1 MTTSSALE
9 TTCVTIYEPDFD
21 EETDE
26 FKDKKT
32 TDVFEFTHSNKHKN
46 PTMRCECVGFTLG
59 PRTHNNLRACWNAHI
74 SGKKHKA
81 WLSQYAETK
90 EKEDKHEK
98 ELNELKIR
106 NGILEQ
112 RYQADQRRIE
122 MLESKLK
129 KVMTIAQFD

>member
-1 MTTSSALE
+1 MLE
-9 TTCVTIYEPDFD
+9 CTYFGE
-21 EETDE
+21 
-26 FKDKKT
+26 K
-32 TDVFEFTHSNKHKN
+32 
-46 PTMRCECVGFTLG
+46 
-59 PRTHNNLRACWNAHI
+59 AQ
-74 SGKKHKA
+74 A

-112 RYQADQRRIE
+112 RYQADRRRIE

>member
-1 MTTSSALE
+1 MATSRALE
-9 TTCVTIYEPDFD
+9 TTCVAIYEPDFD
-21 EETDE
+21 EETGE
-26 FKDKKT
+26 YRDKKT

>member
-1 MTTSSALE
+1 MTTSSAIE

-21 EETDE
+21 EETGNY
-26 FKDKKT
+26 KDKKT

-46 PTMRCECVGFTLG
+46 PTMRCDCVGFTLG
-59 PRTHNNLRACWNAHI
+59 PRAHTNLRIRWNQHI

-90 EKEDKHEK
+90 EKEEKHEK

>member
-21 EETDE
+21 EKTGEY
-26 FKDKKT
+26 KDKETK
-32 TDVFEFTHSNKHKN
+32 DVFEFTHSNKHKN
-46 PTMRCECVGFTLG
+46 PTMRCDCVKFTLG

-74 SGKKHKA
+74 SGKKHKV
-81 WLSQYAETK
+81 WLSEYAETK

-98 ELNELKIR
+98 ELNDLKIR

>member
-1 MTTSSALE
+1 MTTSSAIE

-21 EETDE
+21 AVTGG
-26 FKDKKT
+26 FRDKKT

-46 PTMRCECVGFTLG
+46 PTMRCDCVGFTLG

-112 RYQADQRRIE
+112 RYQADRRRIE

>member
-1 MTTSSALE
+1 MDTSKALE

-21 EETDE
+21 EETGE
-26 FKDKKT
+26 YKDRKT

-59 PRTHNNLRACWNAHI
+59 PRTHNNLRACWNSHI

-98 ELNELKIR
+98 ELNDLKKR
-106 NGILEQ
+106 NIHLEQ
-112 RYQADQRRIE
+112 RYQADQRYIGI
-122 MLESKLK
+122 LEEKLK

>member
-1 MTTSSALE
+1 MATSSALE

-21 EETDE
+21 EETGE
-26 FKDKKT
+26 FRDKKT

-59 PRTHNNLRACWNAHI
+59 PQTHNNLRACWNAHI